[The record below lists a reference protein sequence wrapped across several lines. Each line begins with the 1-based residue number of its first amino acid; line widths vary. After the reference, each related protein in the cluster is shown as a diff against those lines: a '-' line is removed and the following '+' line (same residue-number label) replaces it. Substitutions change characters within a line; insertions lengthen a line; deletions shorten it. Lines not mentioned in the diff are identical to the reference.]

1 VNGKTIEARLS
12 SHFEQMPEWRQLAH
26 RYGPDAI
33 GAILGLVLSLA
44 VARLVSGKKEKILV
58 EEVGEISGEVP
69 EKEKTP
75 LPPSDSGSLV
85 LPIEEDRS
93 QAAPIPPISSAV
105 NLPADLVQAVSD
117 GAFIFGRT
125 HESNPHIYVPVK
137 KADEGGMGE
146 ITLARQYRTG
156 QKVAVKEILKQL
168 AGDPKML
175 ERFQRE
181 AEAIRRI
188 GNEGFEGV
196 VRYINHSRDYLV
208 MEWLDGK
215 NLNIFLEGL
224 KNDPAG
230 LKAKSNIL
238 KGLARTLDYVWRK
251 ERIFHRDLKPGN
263 IMMVRVN
270 KGGKWVWISKIIDWG
285 ICRFELDYRTF
296 EETSPKGPE
305 LEEAAEKDLTK
316 AGSFMGSP
324 NYTAPE
330 MFRKEPVDNRLDVYS
345 LGVMVYR
352 MFAGRLPIEGGWNA
366 LVAAHLAAE
375 PPTIVDLHQHDLA
388 IPPRL
393 SSLVLRMLSRSRD
406 LRPGYPEIIREIEV
420 IKGEIR
426 G

>member
-1 VNGKTIEARLS
+1 
-12 SHFEQMPEWRQLAH
+12 M
-26 RYGPDAI
+26 
-33 GAILGLVLSLA
+33 GA
-44 VARLVSGKKEKILV
+44 
-58 EEVGEISGEVP
+58 
-69 EKEKTP
+69 
-75 LPPSDSGSLV
+75 
-85 LPIEEDRS
+85 
-93 QAAPIPPISSAV
+93 
-105 NLPADLVQAVSD
+105 
-117 GAFIFGRT
+117 
-125 HESNPHIYVPVK
+125 
-137 KADEGGMGE
+137 

-156 QKVAVKEILKQL
+156 DKVAVKEILQQL

-215 NLNIFLEGL
+215 SLNKFIEGL

-230 LKAKSNIL
+230 LRAKLNIL

-263 IMMVRVN
+263 VMMVRVR
-270 KGGKWVWISKIIDWG
+270 KDGKWIWISKIIDWG

-296 EETSPKGPE
+296 EETSKLGPD
-305 LEEAAEKDLTK
+305 LEEAALKDLTK

-330 MFRKEPVDNRLDVYS
+330 MFRKEPTDNRLDVYS
-345 LGVMVYR
+345 LGVIVYR
-352 MFAGRLPIEGGWNA
+352 MFTGRLPIEGGWNS

-375 PPTIVDLHQHDLA
+375 PPTIVDMHQHDLA

-393 SSLVLRMLSRSRD
+393 SSLGLRMLSRSREA
-406 LRPGYPEIIREIEV
+406 RPGYPEIIREVEV

-426 G
+426 A